1 MSLKR
6 KVFLTRLL
14 PGPAMEELKTLFDLS
29 YNPKD
34 RQLNRQDIIKGVR
47 GKDGLISMLS
57 DPIDKTVINSCP
69 SLKIIANYAVG
80 YNNIDLGAA
89 TARKVFVTNTP
100 GVLSESTADLVWALI
115 LAVGRRLIEGDR
127 LVRSGRWNGWAPTQL
142 LGSDIY
148 GKTLGIV
155 GMGRIGKAVAKR
167 ARGFSMQV
175 LYYNRT
181 RLDPIIERELDAHSV
196 SFEYLLANSDFL
208 TLHVPLNTQTRHL
221 IGKQE
226 LLRMKPNS
234 YLINTSRGPVV
245 NEMTLIEVL
254 QKGRLAG
261 AGLDVFEHEPRI
273 TTKLLRLKN
282 VVVLPHI
289 GTASVETR
297 IRMGLIVAENLKA
310 VFEGRVPPHQVNAF
324 KT

>member
-1 MSLKR
+1 
-6 KVFLTRLL
+6 
-14 PGPAMEELKTLFDLS
+14 MEELKTLFDLS

>member
-14 PGPAMEELKTLFDLS
+14 PDRAMEELKTLFDLS

-34 RQLNRQDIIKGVR
+34 HQLNRQDIIKGVR
-47 GKDGLISMLS
+47 DKEGLISMLS

-69 SLKIIANYAVG
+69 SLKIIANYAAG
-80 YNNIDLGAA
+80 YNNIDLEAA
-89 TARKVFVTNTP
+89 TAKKIIVTNTP

-127 LVRSGRWNGWAPTQL
+127 LVRSGRWKGWAPTQL
-142 LGSDIY
+142 LGNDIY

-181 RLDPIIERELDAHSV
+181 RLDPVIERELDAHSV

-245 NEMTLIEVL
+245 NEVTLIEVL

-273 TTKLLRLKN
+273 AAKLLRLKN